1 VLIAHE
7 YHLFQQV
14 ATWKTNDFPT
24 KLAIESINVPFVPN
38 YVEGI
43 NKKQYVG

>member
-1 VLIAHE
+1 VFIAHE

-24 KLAIESINVPFVPN
+24 KLAIESISLHFVPN
-38 YVEGI
+38 CVEGI
-43 NKKQYVG
+43 NGKQYVG